1 MTAKT
6 IYNFNKN
13 SNVHDWTIVDDGV
26 MGGQSAGNYYLNSEG
41 FGVFEGNI
49 SLANNGGFSSV
60 RHNLNVTAV
69 KSFTKI
75 ILTLKGDAKDYQF
88 RIKSNINERYSY
100 ILSFSTSG
108 DWQEIEIYLDKMY
121 PVFRGQKL
129 DLPNFYEDSIQE
141 INFLIG
147 NKKNESFKLM
157 LDKIEL
163 R

>member
-1 MTAKT
+1 MEAKT

-13 SNVHDWTIVDDGV
+13 SNIKDWKVVDDDV
-26 MGGQSAGNYYLNSEG
+26 MGGQSAGNYYVNSEG

-60 RHNLNVTAV
+60 RHNLNVAGV
-69 KSFTKI
+69 KSFSKI

-88 RIKSNINERYSY
+88 RIKSNVSERYSY
-100 ILSFSTSG
+100 VSSFHTSG
-108 DWQEIEIYLDKMY
+108 ESQIIEISLEEMY

-129 DLPNFYEDSIQE
+129 DLPDFSEDSIQE
-141 INFLIG
+141 ITFLIG
-147 NKKNESFKLM
+147 NKKNESFKLL

-163 R
+163 W

>member
-1 MTAKT
+1 MEAKT

-13 SNVHDWTIVDDGV
+13 SNIEDWTVVDDIV

-60 RHNLNVTAV
+60 RHNLNVAGV
-69 KSFTKI
+69 KSFNKI

-88 RIKSNINERYSY
+88 RIKSNVKERHSY
-100 ILSFSTSG
+100 ISSFHTSG
-108 DWQEIEIYLDKMY
+108 ELQKIEISLEDMY

-129 DLPNFYEDSIQE
+129 DLPNFSDDSIQE
-141 INFLIG
+141 ITFLIG
-147 NKKNESFKLM
+147 NKRE
-157 LDKIEL
+157 
-163 R
+163 

>member
-1 MTAKT
+1 MPAKT

-13 SNVHDWTIVDDGV
+13 SNFEDWTVVDDVV
-26 MGGQSAGNYYLNSEG
+26 MGGQSAGNYYLSSEG

-60 RHNLNVTAV
+60 RHNLNVAGI
-69 KSFTKI
+69 KSFNKI

-88 RIKSNINERYSY
+88 RIKSNLSERHSY
-100 ILSFSTSG
+100 ISSFHTSG
-108 DWQEIEIYLDKMY
+108 ELQKIEISLEDMY

-129 DLPNFYEDSIQE
+129 DLPNFSDDSIQE
-141 INFLIG
+141 ITFLIG
-147 NKKNESFKLM
+147 NKENESFKLI

-163 R
+163 W